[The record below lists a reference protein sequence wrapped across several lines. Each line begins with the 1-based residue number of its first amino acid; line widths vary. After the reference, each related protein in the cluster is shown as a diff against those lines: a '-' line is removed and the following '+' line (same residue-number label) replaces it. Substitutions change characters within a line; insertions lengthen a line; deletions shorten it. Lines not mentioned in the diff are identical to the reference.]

1 MERRIDF
8 SSWRDMARVGR
19 AMKMEESSSV
29 SHSRGGDDLEEVA
42 MTRKEGW
49 VCERAPE
56 AFCESNEG

>member
-1 MERRIDF
+1 
-8 SSWRDMARVGR
+8 
-19 AMKMEESSSV
+19 MKMEESSSV